1 MQIALLFT
9 FTLYTKLFQNPMPE
23 AWPTSTPGTQN
34 RSRIGTRATENTK
47 TVCKQNLEG
56 RFCYTHEA
64 YKKRRHLHAASL

>member
-34 RSRIGTRATENTK
+34 RGAL
-47 TVCKQNLEG
+47 V
-56 RFCYTHEA
+56 HEQQRTQKPFA
-64 YKKRRHLHAASL
+64 NKI